1 MIVNI
6 ETFDNIYELLEINKN
21 LIEYAPAIVKDSKSM
36 RDIFPR
42 VLIQEVNNI
51 ITDLTTRREESKCD
65 IYFTIYIYAK
75 DLIDN
80 DTKQIIPKIDV
91 ARKIWKDVDI
101 ILNTIKIKRMG
112 LAKVVPNLD
121 ETIYELGINYYMSLN
136 NRKLFI

>member
-121 ETIYELGINYYMSLN
+121 ETIYELGINYYVSLN